1 MKQTHTRQMPRKR
14 IILSLSAALAVLPL
28 LVHSVPADA
37 RAGGGMSMGSRGSR
51 TYSAPPRSA
60 TAPYGATP
68 FQQTMTPRS
77 SPSAPYGTA
86 TRMPYGAGAAAM
98 MGRPRHPFLSG
109 FAGGLLGAG
118 LFGMMFGHG
127 MFGGGMGGSGIFG
140 LLIQLL
146 LIFFVVRWLVR
157 RFAGNGASGGPVSM
171 PGLSSLTGSSPA
183 QPMGA
188 SPATSPQP
196 VITAADY
203 QAFEQALIN
212 VQTAWSQQNLGALQH
227 MATPEMVNYFSNQLN
242 ELASRGARNVV
253 SDVRFERGDLT
264 ESWRENG
271 MDYATVAM
279 RYSLID
285 ITTDMTGRVIDGSST
300 ERTTVTELWTF
311 VRSARGGTWLVAAIQ
326 QAAR

>member
-1 MKQTHTRQMPRKR
+1 MKQTLSRQMPRKR
-14 IILSLSAALAVLPL
+14 IILSLSAALAALPL
-28 LVHSVPADA
+28 IVHPVAADA

-51 TYSAPPRSA
+51 TYSAPPRTA

-77 SPSAPYGTA
+77 SPSAPYGMA

-118 LFGMMFGHG
+118 LFGMVFGHG
-127 MFGGGMGGSGIFG
+127 MFGGGGMGGSGILG

-146 LIFFVVRWLVR
+146 LVFFVVRWLIR
-157 RFAGNGASGGPVSM
+157 RFTGQGGMPSGL
-171 PGLSSLTGSSPA
+171 PGLRGGNVSSAA
-183 QPMGA
+183 QPMNNA
-188 SPATSPQP
+188 PAPQ
-196 VITAADY
+196 VALTAADY
-203 QAFEQALIN
+203 QAFQQALVN

-227 MATPEMVNYFSNQLN
+227 MATPEMVSYFSHQLTD
-242 ELASRGARNVV
+242 LASRGARNVV
-253 SDVRFERGDLT
+253 SDVRFENGDLT
-264 ESWRENG
+264 ESWQENG

-285 ITTDMTGRVIDGSST
+285 MTTDMTGHVIDGSST
-300 ERTTVTELWTF
+300 ERTVVTELWTF
-311 VRSARGGTWLVAAIQ
+311 ERSSRGGTWLVSAIQ
-326 QAAR
+326 QVAR